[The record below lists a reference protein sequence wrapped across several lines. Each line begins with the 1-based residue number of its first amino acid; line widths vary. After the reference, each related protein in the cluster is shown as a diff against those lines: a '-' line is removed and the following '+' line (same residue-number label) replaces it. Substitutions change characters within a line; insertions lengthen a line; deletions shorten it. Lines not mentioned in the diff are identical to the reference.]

1 MKIRFSVSTNIVHYF
16 HNLKMMNFNF
26 EWNISQLL
34 SWIYV
39 LPSSKLWLIEEERQ
53 HQCSKNPSDKGRGS
67 SLTTLPFY
75 MMGVVMMKMVNF
87 RNFFFHYYCPWSM
100 ELGRTPVKTHTTSNM
115 MCNIVLAKSW
125 QLSLD
130 ILFSIGKP

>member
-67 SLTTLPFY
+67 SPTTLPFY

-87 RNFFFHYYCPWSM
+87 RNFFFSFTIVPDQWGLAQQQSKHTRPWS
-100 ELGRTPVKTHTTSNM
+100 LRKTVSQNTCDSYPH
-115 MCNIVLAKSW
+115 K
-125 QLSLD
+125 QRY
-130 ILFSIGKP
+130 

>member
-1 MKIRFSVSTNIVHYF
+1 MKILCNFC
-16 HNLKMMNFNF
+16 NLKMMNFNY

-53 HQCSKNPSDKGRGS
+53 HQCVQKTHLIRGEVPHY
-67 SLTTLPFY
+67 TLPFY